1 MSGEPVQIVRVR
13 NGRDIEFNE
22 AALEDILLADH
33 VKDLP
38 VVVISIAGA
47 YRQGKSFLQ
56 NFFVRYLRHNGQPS
70 WIEEMDTPLR
80 GFEWRSG
87 SSRETT
93 GILIWN
99 EVFVVKTIDGDE
111 VAVLLMD
118 TQGTFDGE
126 STVQESTTIFSLS
139 MMTSS
144 VQIYNLM
151 KNIKEDDLQNL
162 QFFAEYGRLAKKET
176 EATPFQKLL
185 FLVRDWSWPK
195 EKNFGFEGGRS
206 LVASRLEVKDG
217 QHIELAQ
224 LRLNIK
230 SCFEDIDGFLM
241 CDPGEKV
248 ISNDVFDGRL
258 ADIKEPFRE
267 NLAQLVPAL
276 LAPENLLVK
285 EINGRKLSCQELMIF
300 FKAYIDVFK
309 GGSLPM
315 PTSMLLATANASNVA
330 AMDKARQCYM
340 SGVANRPRRNLERLR
355 EFHCQQLEEAQKVF
369 SEFPKMGGDAI
380 SSTTMDVL
388 TKELEDLFNQL
399 FKEEEELIEIEQ
411 EEELRRERER
421 LEELKR
427 EEQREK
433 ERIEEQERA
442 EAREAEMR
450 REREAMMEREI
461 SLRNKAA
468 AEQAEL
474 MRSME
479 AERARGRE
487 RALAM
492 HVELQR
498 ERKELCKK
506 IEKLEARAKES
517 RSNPLTRTFK
527 AIGCVLAAPFAALLH
542 PPAAVELIEEAG
554 EALSGGSGPAIRIT

>member
-13 NGRDIEFNE
+13 DGRNIEFNE
-22 AALEDILLADH
+22 DALERILLADH
-33 VKDLP
+33 VKDRP

-56 NFFVRYLRHNGQPS
+56 SFFVRYLRHNGQPS

-87 SSRETT
+87 SARETT

-99 EVFVVKTIDGDE
+99 EVFLVKTLSGEE

-151 KNIKEDDLQNL
+151 KNIKEDDLQHL

-195 EKNFGFEGGRS
+195 ERNFGFEGGRS

-217 QHIELAQ
+217 QHTELTQ
-224 LRLNIK
+224 LRQSIN
-230 SCFEDIDGFLM
+230 SCFKDIDGFLM
-241 CDPGEKV
+241 SDPGEKV
-248 ISNDVFDGRL
+248 TSNDLFDGRL
-258 ADIKEPFRE
+258 ADIKELFRE
-267 NLAQLVPAL
+267 NLAELVPSL

-300 FKAYIDVFK
+300 FKAYVDVFK
-309 GGSLPM
+309 GGNLPM

-340 SGVANRPRRNLERLR
+340 SGVTNRPRRDLGRLR
-355 EFHCQQLEEAQKVF
+355 EFHRQQLAEAKKVF
-369 SEFPKMGGDAI
+369 SDFPKMGSDAI

-388 TKELEDLFNQL
+388 TKELEDLF
-399 FKEEEELIEIEQ
+399 
-411 EEELRRERER
+411 
-421 LEELKR
+421 
-427 EEQREK
+427 
-433 ERIEEQERA
+433 
-442 EAREAEMR
+442 
-450 REREAMMEREI
+450 
-461 SLRNKAA
+461 
-468 AEQAEL
+468 
-474 MRSME
+474 RSP
-479 AERARGRE
+479 
-487 RALAM
+487 
-492 HVELQR
+492 LQR
-498 ERKELCKK
+498 R
-506 IEKLEARAKES
+506 
-517 RSNPLTRTFK
+517 
-527 AIGCVLAAPFAALLH
+527 
-542 PPAAVELIEEAG
+542 
-554 EALSGGSGPAIRIT
+554 GGAHQS